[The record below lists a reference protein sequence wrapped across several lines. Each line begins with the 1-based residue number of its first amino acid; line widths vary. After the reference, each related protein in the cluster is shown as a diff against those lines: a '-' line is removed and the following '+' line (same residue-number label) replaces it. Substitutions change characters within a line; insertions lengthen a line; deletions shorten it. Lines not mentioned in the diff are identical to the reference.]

1 MILKDL
7 IQVLL
12 CNKKFDLVEQS
23 TDTRLDTVTVEE
35 LEYLPASLLKRNVV
49 LIDVDDA
56 IIKLGD
62 DFTESPTIRKIQPIE
77 LNLDDNGNI
86 IEEKDNAVD

>member
-12 CNKKFDLVEQS
+12 CSKKFDLVEQS
-23 TDTRLDTVTVEE
+23 TGTRLDTVTVEE

-77 LNLDDNGNI
+77 LNLDDDGNV
-86 IEEKDNAVD
+86 IEEKDNVVD

>member
-12 CNKKFDLVEQS
+12 CDKRFDLVEQS
-23 TDTRLDTVTVEE
+23 TDAILDTVTVEE

-56 IIKLGD
+56 VMKLGD

-77 LNLDDNGNI
+77 LNLDDDDENV
-86 IEEKDNAVD
+86 IEKKDNVD

>member
-12 CNKKFDLVEQS
+12 CSKKFDLVEQS

-56 IIKLGD
+56 IIRLGD

-77 LNLDDNGNI
+77 LNLDDNGNV
-86 IEEKDNAVD
+86 IEEKDNVVD

>member
-12 CNKKFDLVEQS
+12 CSKKFDLVEQS
-23 TDTRLDTVTVEE
+23 TDTRLDTAAVEE

-77 LNLDDNGNI
+77 LNLDDNGNV
-86 IEEKDNAVD
+86 IEEKDNVVD

>member
-12 CNKKFDLVEQS
+12 CDKRFDLVEQS
-23 TDTRLDTVTVEE
+23 TDAILDTVTVEE

-56 IIKLGD
+56 VMKLGD

-77 LNLDDNGNI
+77 LNLDDDENV
-86 IEEKDNAVD
+86 IEKKDNVD